1 MPYCVKC
8 GVELGSDE
16 ENCPLCSTP
25 VYKPETMQNIPNKKP
40 NLERERASIR
50 YIKNRYINISG
61 FCILS
66 VMIILSIIN
75 LSISGKI
82 DWSGMALL
90 SLALLWFL
98 MVFPVKYCDKLHPVI
113 ISSVCAIVVSV
124 FLLIIDS
131 VSGFSGWSLIVLIST
146 SFASFSVALPLLNKR
161 LSAVSVISL
170 TALGAA
176 LYILLLDLILGFG
189 GWSVYAAGGI
199 VLTWSFIFLPR
210 YIKRKYTVFTAIA
223 TDSILILAYL
233 FFVLS
238 ANGHMNKFLSFALPL
253 VITASLPV
261 MLIYSIYKIFKLS
274 IYGILSLC
282 FFFASLAAL
291 SIDLILNYN
300 VYMHDLLFHE
310 WSLITA
316 SCCMVIALLLFIIEK
331 NSKFRE
337 FLNKKMKL

>member
-8 GVELGSDE
+8 GVELSSDE
-16 ENCPLCSTP
+16 DKCPLCSTP
-25 VYKPETMQNIPNKKP
+25 VYKPDMMQITQAKKP
-40 NLERERASIR
+40 NLERERATVR

-98 MVFPVKYCDKLHPVI
+98 MVFPVKYSDKMHPVI
-113 ISSVCAIVVSV
+113 IISVCAIIVSV
-124 FLLIIDS
+124 FLLIIDAS
-131 VSGFSGWSLIVLIST
+131 VGFSGWSLIVLIS
-146 SFASFSVALPLLNKR
+146 ASLACFSVALPLLNKK

-176 LYILLLDLILGFG
+176 VYILLLDLILGFV
-189 GWSVYAAGGI
+189 GWSVYAAGG
-199 VLTWSFIFLPR
+199 VALAWSFIFLPR
-210 YIKRKYTVFTAIA
+210 YIKRKYSVVTAIA
-223 TDSILILAYL
+223 SDGILILAYL

-238 ANGHMNKFLSFALPL
+238 ANGHADKFLPFALPL
-253 VITASLPV
+253 VITATVPII
-261 MLIYSIYKIFKLS
+261 LIYLLYKIFKFS
-274 IYGILSLC
+274 IYGILSMC
-282 FFFASLAAL
+282 FFFASLMAL
-291 SIDLILNYN
+291 SIDMITNYN

-316 SCCMVIALLLFIIEK
+316 SCCAVIALLLFIIEK
-331 NSKFRE
+331 NGRFRE
-337 FLNKKMKL
+337 FLNKKLKV